1 MIIPENIISKTLQ
14 AFIDTA
20 IASYTNDAS
29 IGKLQNIIYDLFFQ
43 DDNGEVLAIQNFNYY
58 TQALGIIC
66 RKNTDNRMLE
76 IYQGYNLER
85 KGLPTI
91 HILLP
96 HEGKGRQDSLGDS
109 IGDPAITIEE
119 NDMVTLTK
127 SKSFAATYQ
136 LMISSNNASEVLL
149 IYYFLR
155 GMFIMFDEHLELK
168 GLRNIQFGGSD
179 ISFQPELPPGIFH
192 RNLSISCDYLIE
204 IKTRFPAN
212 IITGLTITADICDG
226 V

>member
-1 MIIPENIISKTLQ
+1 MLIPENIISKTLQ
-14 AFIDTA
+14 AFVDTA
-20 IASYTNDAS
+20 IASYTADVS
-29 IGKLQNIIYDLFFQ
+29 VGKVQNIIYDLFNA
-43 DDNGEVLAIQNFNYY
+43 DDNGDLMAIQNFNYY
-58 TQALGIIC
+58 AQAVGIIC

-109 IGDPAITIEE
+109 VGDPVVIVE

-155 GMFIMFDEHLELK
+155 GMLIMFDEHLELK
-168 GLRNIQFGGSD
+168 GLRNIQFAGSD

-212 IITGLTITADICDG
+212 IITGLTITADICGED
-226 V
+226 